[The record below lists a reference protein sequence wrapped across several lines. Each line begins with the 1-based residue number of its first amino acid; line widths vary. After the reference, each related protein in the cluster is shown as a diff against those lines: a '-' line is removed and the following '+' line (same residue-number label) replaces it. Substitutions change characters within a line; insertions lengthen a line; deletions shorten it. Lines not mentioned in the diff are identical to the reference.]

1 MPSEAIPEGL
11 LDAAVAAMGP
21 YARRLLASGIAFG
34 RLEARL
40 RELFVE
46 VAAQE
51 FAGPSGAPTDSRIAI
66 LTGINRKEVRRI
78 RALDRRA
85 APRTFSRNLAASL
98 VSRWVAD

>member
-85 APRTFSRNLAASL
+85 APRTFRDRKSTRLNS
-98 VSRWVAD
+98 SH